1 MIFLSPSLVP
11 AIKPHA
17 SSGRFSF
24 AWAKIFHSLLFH
36 GKHNIFLLFKEQIA
50 YKVCFAEAI
59 CVGDIAYAIPH
70 VEQFAYKSPLRGDE
84 LRRKCILRCI
94 SMIWALYLLVINQF
108 CDGRMIATDGTL
120 MICLWQFDRVEFH
133 L

>member
-1 MIFLSPSLVP
+1 MPLPEGFPSHEL
-11 AIKPHA
+11 
-17 SSGRFSF
+17 RFF
-24 AWAKIFHSLLFH
+24 IVCFFH
-36 GKHNIFLLFKEQIA
+36 GKHKIFLLFKEQIA

-70 VEQFAYKSPLRGDE
+70 VEQFAYKSPLRGGE
-84 LRRKCILRCI
+84 LRRRYRLRDT
-94 SMIWALYLLVINQF
+94 SMIRALDLLVINQF